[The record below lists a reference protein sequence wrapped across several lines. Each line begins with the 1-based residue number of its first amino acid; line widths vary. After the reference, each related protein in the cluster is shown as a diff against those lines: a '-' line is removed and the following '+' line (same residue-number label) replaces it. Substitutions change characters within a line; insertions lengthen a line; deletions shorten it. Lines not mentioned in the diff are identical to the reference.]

1 MIYCC
6 YLDPSPRTA
15 LQATEEAAEAKNV
28 IVVDDRC
35 LAKSG
40 GRLELFWGSCNIIYI
55 HNYIYVYI
63 YTYVSMYL
71 SIYLYIDRDILIRI
85 R

>member
-55 HNYIYVYI
+55 YIIIYI
-63 YTYVSMYL
+63 CIYIHMYL